1 MKKLLLIFIF
11 LTNAISYDFGEDV
24 NIMGKWEITTE
35 NNQFVNFMT
44 SAGNKWKV
52 EIKDDGFIYDLEDGK
67 FIHEKW
73 SYTREQG
80 IINIEFYNQNNS
92 GEKMLNGRFKSLTN
106 NDIKIIKKIEFNKYL
121 VEIIG
126 TDDKLIMKRLGD
138 SRQVKNTKLK
148 KDIKIE
154 MN

>member
-1 MKKLLLIFIF
+1 MKKLLIILIFFI
-11 LTNAISYDFGEDV
+11 NAFCYDFGEDV

-80 IINIEFYNQNNS
+80 IINIEFYNQNS
-92 GEKMLNGRFKSLTN
+92 RGEKVFNGYFGSLTN
-106 NDIKIIKKIEFNKYL
+106 SNIKIIKKIEFNKYL

-126 TDDKLIMKRLGD
+126 TNDKLIMKRLGD
-138 SRQVKNTKLK
+138 SRQVKNTKIK
-148 KDIKIE
+148 KDVKIE

>member
-44 SAGNKWKV
+44 SAGNKWEV
-52 EIKDDGFIYDLEDGK
+52 EIKDDGFIYDLDNGK

-80 IINIEFYNQNNS
+80 IINIEFYNQNSS
-92 GEKMLNGRFKSLTN
+92 GEKMFNGRFKNLTN
-106 NDIKIIKKIEFNKYL
+106 NNIKIIKKIEFNKYL
-121 VEIIG
+121 VSIVG
-126 TDDKLIMKRLGD
+126 TNDKLIMQRLGD
-138 SRQVKNTKLK
+138 SKQVKNTKIK
-148 KDIKIE
+148 KDVKIE

>member
-1 MKKLLLIFIF
+1 MKKLILILIF

-44 SAGNKWKV
+44 SPGNRWKV

-73 SYTREQG
+73 SYTR
-80 IINIEFYNQNNS
+80 
-92 GEKMLNGRFKSLTN
+92 
-106 NDIKIIKKIEFNKYL
+106 NKHRIL
-121 VEIIG
+121 
-126 TDDKLIMKRLGD
+126 
-138 SRQVKNTKLK
+138 
-148 KDIKIE
+148 
-154 MN
+154 

>member
-1 MKKLLLIFIF
+1 MKKLLIILIFFI
-11 LTNAISYDFGEDV
+11 NAFCYDFGEDV

-44 SAGNKWKV
+44 SPGNRWKI

-80 IINIEFYNQNNS
+80 VINIEFYNQNS
-92 GEKMLNGRFKSLTN
+92 RGEKVFNGYFGSLTN
-106 NDIKIIKKIEFNKYL
+106 SNIKIIKKIEFNKYL
-121 VEIIG
+121 VEIID
-126 TDDKLIMKRLGD
+126 TNDKLIMQRLGD
-138 SRQVKNTKLK
+138 SKQVKNTRLK

-154 MN
+154 VK

>member
-1 MKKLLLIFIF
+1 MKKLILIFIF

-24 NIMGKWEITTE
+24 NIMGKWEISSE
-35 NNQFVNFMT
+35 NNQFINFMT

-52 EIKDDGFIYDLEDGK
+52 EIKDDGFIYDLDNGK

-80 IINIEFYNQNNS
+80 IINIEFYNQNS
-92 GEKMLNGRFKSLTN
+92 RGEKVFNGYFGSLTN
-106 NDIKIIKKIEFNKYL
+106 SNIKIIKKIEFNKYL

-126 TDDKLIMKRLGD
+126 TNDKLIMKRLGD
-138 SRQVKNTKLK
+138 SRQVKNTKIK
-148 KDIKIE
+148 KDVKIE

>member
-1 MKKLLLIFIF
+1 MKKLIIMLIFSI
-11 LTNAISYDFGEDV
+11 NAFCYDFGEDV

-80 IINIEFYNQNNS
+80 VINIEFYNQNS
-92 GEKMLNGRFKSLTN
+92 RGEKVFNGYFGSLTN
-106 NDIKIIKKIEFNKYL
+106 SNIKIIKKIEFNKYL
-121 VEIIG
+121 VEIID
-126 TDDKLIMKRLGD
+126 TNDKLIMQRLGD
-138 SRQVKNTKLK
+138 SKQVKNTKLK

-154 MN
+154 MK

>member
-1 MKKLLLIFIF
+1 MQKIIIILIFSI
-11 LTNAISYDFGEDV
+11 NAFCYDFGEDV

-52 EIKDDGFIYDLEDGK
+52 EIKDDGFIYDLDNGK

-80 IINIEFYNQNNS
+80 IINIEFYNQNS
-92 GEKMLNGRFKSLTN
+92 RGEKVFNGYFGSLTN
-106 NDIKIIKKIEFNKYL
+106 SNIKIIKKIEFNKYL

-126 TDDKLIMKRLGD
+126 TNDKLIMQRLGD
-138 SRQVKNTKLK
+138 SRQVKNTKIK
-148 KDIKIE
+148 KDVKIE

>member
-1 MKKLLLIFIF
+1 MLIFSI
-11 LTNAISYDFGEDV
+11 NAFCYDFGEDV

-80 IINIEFYNQNNS
+80 VINIEFYNQNS
-92 GEKMLNGRFKSLTN
+92 RGEKVFNGYFGSLTN
-106 NDIKIIKKIEFNKYL
+106 SNIKIIKKIEFNKYL
-121 VEIIG
+121 VEIID
-126 TDDKLIMKRLGD
+126 TNDKLIMQRLGD
-138 SRQVKNTKLK
+138 SKQVKNTKLK

-154 MN
+154 MK

>member
-1 MKKLLLIFIF
+1 MKKLLIILIFFI
-11 LTNAISYDFGEDV
+11 NAFCYDFGEDV
-24 NIMGKWEITTE
+24 NIIGKWEITTE

-80 IINIEFYNQNNS
+80 IINIEFYNQNS
-92 GEKMLNGRFKSLTN
+92 RGEKVFNGYFGSLTN
-106 NDIKIIKKIEFNKYL
+106 SNIKIIKKIEFNKYL

-126 TDDKLIMKRLGD
+126 TNDKLIMKRLGD
-138 SRQVKNTKLK
+138 SRQVKNTKIK
-148 KDIKIE
+148 KDVKIE

>member
-1 MKKLLLIFIF
+1 MQKILIILIFSI
-11 LTNAISYDFGEDV
+11 NAFCYDFGEDV

-44 SAGNKWKV
+44 SPGNRWKV

-73 SYTREQG
+73 SYTREKG
-80 IINIEFYNQNNS
+80 VINIEFYNQNNS
-92 GEKMLNGRFKSLTN
+92 GEKMFNGRFKNLTN

-126 TDDKLIMKRLGD
+126 TNDKLIMQRLGD
-138 SRQVKNTKLK
+138 SKQIKNTKLK

-154 MN
+154 MK

>member
-80 IINIEFYNQNNS
+80 IINIEFYNQNS
-92 GEKMLNGRFKSLTN
+92 RGEKVFNGYFGSLTN
-106 NDIKIIKKIEFNKYL
+106 SNIKIIKKIEFNKYL

-126 TDDKLIMKRLGD
+126 TNDKLIMKRLGD
-138 SRQVKNTKLK
+138 SRQVKNTKIK
-148 KDIKIE
+148 KDVKIE

>member
-1 MKKLLLIFIF
+1 MKKLLIILIFSI
-11 LTNAISYDFGEDV
+11 NAFCYEFGEDV

-35 NNQFVNFMT
+35 NNQFINFMT
-44 SAGNKWKV
+44 SPGNRWKV

-80 IINIEFYNQNNS
+80 VINIEFYNQNNR
-92 GEKMLNGRFKSLTN
+92 GEKVFNGYFGSLTN
-106 NDIKIIKKIEFNKYL
+106 SNIKIIKKIEFNKYL
-121 VEIIG
+121 VEIID
-126 TDDKLIMKRLGD
+126 TNDKLIMQRLGD
-138 SRQVKNTKLK
+138 SKQIKNTKLK

-154 MN
+154 MK